1 MKRLSMGSVLL
12 LCLVAPAV
20 WADKGEKDETVQMAP
35 SKGDACAKARG
46 MAENKAIRFCGG
58 RDAVVSYKE
67 SDCTFTDM
75 GRNTAATVKTH
86 TFCAP
91 RK

>member
-1 MKRLSMGSVLL
+1 MRCHKPLITWDSV
-12 LCLVAPAV
+12 
-20 WADKGEKDETVQMAP
+20 DKGEKDETVQMAP
-35 SKGDACAKARG
+35 SKGDACSKARG
-46 MAENKAIRFCGG
+46 LAEKKAICYCGS
-58 RDAVVSYKE
+58 REAVVSYQE

-86 TFCAP
+86 TFFAP